1 MKKTILYLL
10 LLLTA
15 QWSFATTYQ
24 VNNET
29 AFKNV
34 LTKLIAGDEI
44 VIANGSYYNW
54 AVNIPKYGTAKK
66 PIRISAA
73 TEGKV
78 IFSGTVNETIFKLT
92 GAFVILKGITFNNC
106 TLVKQAGKTGALID
120 FKDTE
125 NCVLRKCSFANNTVK
140 SQFMPLVIVSGKGKH
155 NLIDSCFFT
164 ANMDN
169 QDIQVKI
176 TKESYP
182 QFTVIKHNSFTNKQK
197 VSWPNN
203 NGGEC
208 IQIGQDPVLLGNIAA
223 KSTIQF
229 NQFINCN
236 AEGEI
241 ISNKSSNN
249 SYLNNY
255 FKANDGELVMRG
267 GHNCKIDGN
276 VFEGGTGGIRL
287 NGTGHYLSNNKIS
300 DVKTAIRL
308 MYGMAKGKEEVGFY
322 IAAGNCVIK
331 NNIINNATTGILIGD
346 SKNVDW
352 TGKFD
357 TLKYPS
363 RVMQDIAPENNTISG
378 NTITATKSPITDLRN

>member
-1 MKKTILYLL
+1 MKHILIYLL
-10 LLLTA
+10 LLLNA
-15 QWSFATTYQ
+15 QWSFANTYK
-24 VNNET
+24 VTNET
-29 AFKNV
+29 EFKNV
-34 LTKLIAGDEI
+34 LSKLIAGDEI
-44 VIANGSYYNW
+44 IIANGTYNNW
-54 AVNIPKYGTAKK
+54 SVTIPNHGTAKK

-78 IFSGTVNETIFKLT
+78 IFTGTTEQTIFKIT
-92 GAFVILKGITFNNC
+92 GAFVILKGISFNNC
-106 TLVKQAGKTGALID
+106 TLIKSEGKTGVLVD
-120 FKDTE
+120 LKDSQS
-125 NCVLRKCSFANNTVK
+125 CVLRKCTFTNNRAK
-140 SQFMPLVIVSGKGKH
+140 SQFMPLVIVSGNGKH

-164 ANMDN
+164 ANIDN

-182 QFTVIKHNSFTNKQK
+182 KFTTIAYNIFTNKQK

-208 IQIGQDPVLLGNIAA
+208 IQVGQDPVLLGTREAESIV
-223 KSTIQF
+223 KF
-229 NQFINCN
+229 NKFINCN
-236 AEGEI
+236 AEGEV

-276 VFEGGTGGIRL
+276 TFEGGTGGIRI
-287 NGTGHYLSNNKIS
+287 NGTAHTITNNKIS

-331 NNIINNATTGILIGD
+331 NNIINNAFIGILIGD

-357 TLKYPS
+357 TVKYPS

-378 NTITATKSPITDLRN
+378 NTITATKSPITDLSH